1 MTFVPASWVVVADIF
16 RMVAG
21 GQRVN
26 RVGIGIWNILH
37 KYLCFQDLKYLC
49 YQDLRYLMYIF
60 DLECLI
66 EIFVLTETG
75 LFYTNI
81 WNIVVC
87 RNICERGG

>member
-26 RVGIGIWNILH
+26 RVGIGIWNTLR

-49 YQDLRYLMYIF
+49 YQDLKYLMYIF
-60 DLECLI
+60 E
-66 EIFVLTETG
+66 FS
-75 LFYTNI
+75 
-81 WNIVVC
+81 
-87 RNICERGG
+87 